1 MKKNIVL
8 AAFAGA
14 LVVCASSA
22 FAANTLAV
30 NGTAALNGTNFGMA
44 ITVDPT
50 ASNPVYVQ
58 SDHPTSETHIRLR
71 WRMRLVNQTAPQ
83 NGPGRVYRFMNVG
96 DVDTPATPHKVF
108 FAQRQALTGNWRL
121 AVWYFDSGLSQY
133 RFAGGL
139 FLFAYLAPDD
149 VLIECDITPATA
161 PNNGSL
167 VCTKVGTAQNITR
180 NDLNDTGFQTD
191 TVQFGF
197 FDFDN
202 FNSAGVAHFDEY
214 ESYR

>member
-1 MKKNIVL
+1 MKKQIVL

-14 LVVCASSA
+14 FALCASSA

-30 NGTAALNGTNFGMA
+30 NAGAALNGTNFGMA

-71 WRMRLVNQTAPQ
+71 WRMRFQAQTAPAA
-83 NGPGRVYRFMNVG
+83 GPGRSFRFMNVG
-96 DVDTPATPHKVF
+96 DVDSAASPHKVF
-108 FAQRQALTGNWRL
+108 FAQRQSTTGNWRF
-121 AVWYFDSGLSQY
+121 AAWSWDTPANTYV
-133 RFAGGL
+133 FAGGL
-139 FLFAYLAPDD
+139 FLFSYLAPDD
-149 VLIECDITPATA
+149 VLMECESTPATA
-161 PNNGSL
+161 PGNGVL
-167 VCTKVGTAQNITR
+167 TCTKVGTAQTFTNST
-180 NDLNDTGFQTD
+180 LNDTSRQTD
-191 TVQFGF
+191 NVQFGF

-202 FNSAGVAHFDEY
+202 FNSAGTAHFDEY